1 MFNNK
6 KRCAFLAAALLMLCA
21 MLTACGAAEEKDIN
35 CVIGVTNEGNMYTA
49 TIELPDSDWQ
59 HLTEKEREMVVEQCV
74 DTAEFSRE
82 EGDSAYELT
91 GIEKATK
98 KRLFT
103 YTSKDRKTTFT
114 E

>member
-6 KRCAFLAAALLMLCA
+6 KRWVFPAALLMLCA
-21 MLTACGAAEEKDIN
+21 MLAACSASEEKDIN
-35 CVIGVTNEGNMYTA
+35 CVIGVTSEGNKYTA

-59 HLTEKEREMVVEQCV
+59 HLTEKERDMVVEQCI
-74 DTAEFSRE
+74 DTVAFSRE
-82 EGDSAYELT
+82 EDDSAYELT
-91 GIEKATK
+91 GIEKASK

-103 YTSKDRKTTFT
+103 YTSKDRKTTFI

>member
-1 MFNNK
+1 MYRKK
-6 KRCAFLAAALLMLCA
+6 KRCAILAAVLTLCFI
-21 MLTACGAAEEKDIN
+21 LTACGAAEEKDIN

-98 KRLFT
+98 ERLFT